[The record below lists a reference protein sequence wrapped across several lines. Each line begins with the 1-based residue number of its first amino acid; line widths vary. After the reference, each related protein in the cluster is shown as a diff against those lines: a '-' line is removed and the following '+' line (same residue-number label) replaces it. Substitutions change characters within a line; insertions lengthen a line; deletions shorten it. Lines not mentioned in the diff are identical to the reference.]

1 MLIMPPVPNQV
12 IKWICKYTRILWVA
26 QHLLQFFFQ
35 IQFFPSCGKEPLLA
49 SVSPNDFS
57 GSHIGFEQEAEHER
71 LPLSKKELVRIQQSS
86 KDGVYE
92 KLSD

>member
-49 SVSPNDFS
+49 SVSPHQQWGIPWQLFVVT
-57 GSHIGFEQEAEHER
+57 F
-71 LPLSKKELVRIQQSS
+71 LVTKAVVMRGRQQ
-86 KDGVYE
+86 
-92 KLSD
+92 